1 MFPGFLNWS
10 QIKWNMKN
18 FIAGLALI
26 LLIGCQENEPVRDDF
41 TGNEVV
47 FSLEAGS
54 VYPISGNATFK
65 EKKDGNTLIMI
76 ELTGTEGNIQHP
88 VHLHMGDIASPGAA
102 VAALLNPVLGSSG
115 KSETTFVMLA
125 DETPVSYSQLVDMN
139 ACIKIHLAASGP
151 DRDIILAGGNI
162 GSAAGA
168 RKNGRMEFSV
178 CKSE

>member
-125 DETPVSYSQLVDMN
+125 DETPVNYSQLVEMN

-162 GSAAGA
+162 GSATGA